1 VGLGA
6 NQIIIQF
13 TFDSHTTYMSEST
26 ESQWLEFE
34 SPWAC
39 QPGKVR
45 VLRSAEDVSR
55 DELAKRAWR
64 DELTGPYIFE
74 TLFERRM
81 HFTNEATQSAMLFSD
96 PDALISQ
103 YTRKMMAF
111 LLFNPNPQR
120 IVMIGLGGGSLAKF
134 CYRHLP
140 RSHITVVEINE
151 DVIALREEFC
161 IPKDDHRFRIV
172 HDDGARFLEGLE
184 EQIDVLLIDA
194 FDAEGIA
201 LSLVSSDFYSRA
213 AHQLTERGLLVM
225 NFWGPCER
233 YVDNL
238 AQARAAFGDSLLLVP
253 VAGDAN
259 VLLFAF
265 KQTPPQAITD
275 ELEAA
280 AQRLQMRLLLD
291 FPRYLR
297 CICQG
302 ISLSDA
308 QTSAECQ
315 IAAAFCLPVH
325 MAPGVSEGDML
336 PGASIEKD

>member
-1 VGLGA
+1 
-6 NQIIIQF
+6 
-13 TFDSHTTYMSEST
+13 MSKST
-26 ESQWLEFE
+26 KPQWLEFE

-45 VLRSAEDVSR
+45 VLQSAEDVSR

-64 DELTGPYIFE
+64 DELARPYIFE

-96 PDALISQ
+96 PEALISQ

-111 LLFNPNPQR
+111 LLFNPNPRR
-120 IVMIGLGGGSLAKF
+120 ILMIGLGGGSLAKF

-161 IPKDDHRFRIV
+161 IPKDDDRFRVV
-172 HDDGARFLEGLE
+172 HDDGARYLERLE
-184 EQIDVLLIDA
+184 EQMDVLLIDA
-194 FDAEGIA
+194 FDADGIA
-201 LSLVSSDFYSRA
+201 LSLANSDFYACA
-213 AHQLTERGLLVM
+213 ARQLTKKGMLVM

-233 YVDNL
+233 YVDNI

-253 VAGDAN
+253 VAGDVN

-265 KQTPPQAITD
+265 KQAPPQSITD
-275 ELEAA
+275 ELEAVA
-280 AQRLQMRLLLD
+280 KRLQMRLLLD

-297 CICQG
+297 RICQG
-302 ISLSDA
+302 ISLNDP
-308 QTSAECQ
+308 QTSTELQ
-315 IAAAFCLPVH
+315 VAAAFCLPRI
-325 MAPGVSEGDML
+325 GE
-336 PGASIEKD
+336 E